1 MSWVLLLTEKE
12 ILGGCFT
19 GVFTS
24 AVSVAS
30 VCCFNDTDLSIAHV
44 GVSFVLCFK
53 SLKSSIWTGF
63 LKACALRNPNLLDF
77 VVCMWAGGGASVYF
91 RQTETFRGTTAVLF
105 DLLLLG
111 TSHICP
117 LSLCLPTAETC
128 SRSLYSCQN
137 I

>member
-1 MSWVLLLTEKE
+1 M
-12 ILGGCFT
+12 
-19 GVFTS
+19 
-24 AVSVAS
+24 
-30 VCCFNDTDLSIAHV
+30 
-44 GVSFVLCFK
+44 
-53 SLKSSIWTGF
+53 GF

-77 VVCMWAGGGASVYF
+77 VVCTWAGGGASVYF

-111 TSHICP
+111 ISQLRP
-117 LSLCLPTAETC
+117 LCLPTADTC